1 MQAARMRRDGRREVS
16 SQKKLAPGP
25 GHVTNQQHFAP
36 PMEQLTHILR
46 GLLGY
51 GALVGFAVLLSY
63 NRKAINWRLVAA
75 GALLQML
82 FAAAVLFVGPVR
94 DAVEWVG
101 GIFVALM
108 GFTGEGVRFVFGS
121 LADQDKHGVVFAIG
135 ILPSIIFFSAFTS
148 MLYYLGILQKIVYAY
163 AWVISKFM
171 PLSGA
176 ETLSASA
183 NIFLGQTEA
192 PFLIK
197 PYLPQ
202 MTRSEI
208 FTIMVGGMA
217 TIAGAVMIAYIS
229 FLGGSSVEQ
238 QVLFATHLIT
248 ASVINA
254 PAGLMVS
261 KIILPQTEPISTDLA
276 VSKEKIGSNLVDAV
290 CLGTTDGLKLAANVG
305 AMLIAFTA
313 LVALF
318 NAVFGWVG
326 APHTLTIAG
335 NEIFTY
341 PGFNGWIQQVTGGA
355 FKAFS
360 LEFILGIVYAP
371 VAWLIGIDSGY
382 LLQSGQLLGTRTV
395 LNEFVSFLQL
405 GQMKTDGTLT
415 DQRTI
420 IILTYAMCGFANI
433 VSIGI
438 QIGGIGTLAPNQ
450 RENLAA
456 LGVKAVFGGTIA
468 CYLSACVAGMMI

>member
-1 MQAARMRRDGRREVS
+1 MD
-16 SQKKLAPGP
+16 
-25 GHVTNQQHFAP
+25 N
-36 PMEQLTHILR
+36 LTHVLR

-51 GALVGFAVLLSY
+51 AVLLGIAVALSY
-63 NRKAINWRLVAA
+63 NRRAIPWRIVAA
-75 GALLQML
+75 GILLQL
-82 FAAAVLFVGPVR
+82 VFATLVLYVGPVR
-94 DAVEWVG
+94 AVVEWVG
-101 GIFVALM
+101 NCFVSLM
-108 GFTGEGVRFVFGS
+108 SFTSEGVRFVFGS

-148 MLYYLGILQKIVYAY
+148 LLYYLGILQKVVYAY
-163 AWVISKFM
+163 AWVLAKVM
-171 PLSGA
+171 PLSGP

-202 MTRSEI
+202 MTRSEML
-208 FTIMVGGMA
+208 TIMIGGMA

-254 PAGLMVS
+254 PAGLMIS
-261 KIILPQTEPISTDLA
+261 KIILPQTERVNTSLE

-318 NAVFGWVG
+318 NALFGWIG
-326 APHTLTIAG
+326 APHTLTVAG
-335 NEIFTY
+335 HELFTY
-341 PGFNGWIQQVTGGA
+341 PGFNGWIEQVTGGT
-355 FKAFS
+355 FKTFS
-360 LEFILGIVYAP
+360 LEFLLGLIYAP
-371 VAWLIGIDSGY
+371 VAWLIGIDYGH
-382 LLQSGQLLGTRTV
+382 LLQAGQLLGTRTV

-405 GQMKTDGTLT
+405 GQMKASGALS
-415 DQRTI
+415 DQRTV

-456 LGVKAVFGGTIA
+456 LGVKAVIGGTIA
-468 CYLSACVAGMMI
+468 CYLSACIAGILV

>member
-1 MQAARMRRDGRREVS
+1 
-16 SQKKLAPGP
+16 
-25 GHVTNQQHFAP
+25 
-36 PMEQLTHILR
+36 MEQLTYVLR
-46 GLLGY
+46 GLFGYAALLGL
-51 GALVGFAVLLSY
+51 AIALSY
-63 NRKAINWRLVAA
+63 NRRAIPWKIVAA
-75 GALLQML
+75 GFLLQVV
-82 FAAAVLFVGPVR
+82 FAALVIHVGPVR
-94 DAVEWVG
+94 GIVEWVG
-101 GIFVALM
+101 GIFVSLM
-108 GFTGEGVRFVFGS
+108 GFTQEGVKFVFGS

-148 MLYYLGILQKIVYAY
+148 LLYYLGILQKVVYAY

-202 MTRSEI
+202 LTRSELL
-208 FTIMVGGMA
+208 TIMIGGMA

-229 FLGGSSVEQ
+229 FLGGTSVEQ

-254 PAGLMVS
+254 PAGLMIS
-261 KIILPQTEPISTDLA
+261 KVILPQTEQVNRNLE

-318 NAVFGWVG
+318 NALFGWAG

-335 NEIFTY
+335 TEIFTY
-341 PGFNGWIQQVTGGA
+341 PGFNTWIEQITGGA
-355 FKAFS
+355 FKTFS
-360 LEFILGIVYAP
+360 LEFLFGLAYAP
-371 VAWLIGIDSGY
+371 VAWLIGIDYGY

-405 GQMKTDGTLT
+405 GQIKATGALT
-415 DQRTI
+415 DTRTVL
-420 IILTYAMCGFANI
+420 ILTYAMCGFANI

-438 QIGGIGTLAPNQ
+438 QIGGIGTLAPSQ

-456 LGVKAVFGGTIA
+456 LGVKAMLGGTIA

>member
-1 MQAARMRRDGRREVS
+1 
-16 SQKKLAPGP
+16 
-25 GHVTNQQHFAP
+25 
-36 PMEQLTHILR
+36 MEQLTHVLR
-46 GLLGY
+46 GVVGYAALLG
-51 GALVGFAVLLSY
+51 LAVALSY
-63 NRKAINWRLVAA
+63 NRKAIPWRIVAA
-75 GALLQML
+75 GILLQL
-82 FAAAVLFVGPVR
+82 VFATCVLFVGPIR

-101 GIFVALM
+101 GIFVSLM

-148 MLYYLGILQKIVYAY
+148 LLYYLGILQKVVYAY
-163 AWVISKFM
+163 AWVISKVM

-197 PYLPQ
+197 PYLPA

-208 FTIMVGGMA
+208 FTVMVGGMA

-261 KIILPQTEPISTDLA
+261 KIILPQTEAVNTNLE

-318 NAVFGWVG
+318 NALFGWVG

-335 NEIFTY
+335 HELFAY
-341 PGFNGWIQQVTGGA
+341 PGFNGWIEQVTGGT
-355 FKAFS
+355 FKSFS
-360 LEFILGIVYAP
+360 LEFVLGLLYAP
-371 VAWLIGIDSGY
+371 VAWLIGIDYGH

-405 GQMKTDGTLT
+405 GTMKAGGAFT

>member
-1 MQAARMRRDGRREVS
+1 
-16 SQKKLAPGP
+16 
-25 GHVTNQQHFAP
+25 
-36 PMEQLTHILR
+36 MEQLTHILR
-46 GLLGY
+46 GLFGY
-51 GALVGFAVLLSY
+51 GALVGIAVLLSY

-75 GALLQML
+75 GALLQMV

-94 DAVEWVG
+94 DGVEWVG

-148 MLYYLGILQKIVYAY
+148 MLYYLGVLQKIVYAY

-261 KIILPQTEPISTDLA
+261 KIILPQTEPISKDLA

-341 PGFNGWIQQVTGGA
+341 PGFNGWIDQVTGGA
-355 FKAFS
+355 FKSFS
-360 LEFILGIVYAP
+360 LEFILGIIYAP

-382 LLQSGQLLGTRTV
+382 LMQSGQLLGTRTV

-405 GQMKTDGTLT
+405 GQMKANGTLT

>member
-1 MQAARMRRDGRREVS
+1 
-16 SQKKLAPGP
+16 
-25 GHVTNQQHFAP
+25 
-36 PMEQLTHILR
+36 MEQLTHILR

-51 GALVGFAVLLSY
+51 AALIGLAVAFST
-63 NRKAINWRLVAA
+63 NRRAIPWKIVAA
-75 GALLQML
+75 GVLLQVV
-82 FAAAVLFVGPVR
+82 FASCVLFVGPIR
-94 DAVEWVG
+94 DLVEWVG

-108 GFTGEGVRFVFGS
+108 GFTQEGVRFVFGS
-121 LADQDKHGVVFAIG
+121 LADTGKHGIVFAIG

-148 MLYYLGILQKIVYAY
+148 LLYYLGVLQKIVYAY
-163 AWVISKFM
+163 AWVISKVM

-202 MTRSEI
+202 LTRSEI
-208 FTIMVGGMA
+208 FTVMVGGMA

-229 FLGGSSVEQ
+229 ILGGDSVEQ

-261 KIILPQTEPISTDLA
+261 KIIVPQTEQVSTDLS
-276 VSKEKIGSNLVDAV
+276 VSREKIGSNLVDAV

-318 NAVFGWVG
+318 NALFGWVG
-326 APHTLTIAG
+326 SPHTLTIAG
-335 NEIFTY
+335 TELFTY
-341 PGFNGWIQQVTGGA
+341 PGFNAWIESATGGIYQS
-355 FKAFS
+355 FS
-360 LEFILGIVYAP
+360 LEFVLGLVYAP
-371 VAWLIGIDSGY
+371 VAWLIGIDYGH
-382 LLQSGQLLGTRTV
+382 LLQAGQLLGTRTV
-395 LNEFVSFLQL
+395 LNEFVSFFSL
-405 GQMKTDGTLT
+405 GQMKAAGTLT
-415 DQRTI
+415 DPRTI

-450 RENLAA
+450 RGNLAA
-456 LGVKAVFGGTIA
+456 LGVKAVLGGTIA
-468 CYLSACVAGMMI
+468 CYLSACIAGMMI

>member
-1 MQAARMRRDGRREVS
+1 
-16 SQKKLAPGP
+16 
-25 GHVTNQQHFAP
+25 
-36 PMEQLTHILR
+36 MEILTHALR
-46 GLLGY
+46 GLFGY
-51 GALVGFAVLLSY
+51 AALIGIAVALSY
-63 NRKAINWRLVAA
+63 NRRAISWRVVAA
-75 GALLQML
+75 GVFLQFL
-82 FAAAVLFVGPVR
+82 FATLVLFVPPVR
-94 DAVEWVG
+94 GLVEWVG
-101 GIFVALM
+101 GRFVDLM
-108 GFTGEGVRFVFGS
+108 GFTIEGVRFVFGS
-121 LADQDKHGVVFAIG
+121 LADNDKHGVIFAIG

-148 MLYYLGILQKIVYAY
+148 MLYYLGILQKIVFGF

-197 PYLPQ
+197 PFLPT

-217 TIAGAVMIAYIS
+217 TIAGAVMLAYIS
-229 FLGGSSVEQ
+229 FLGGSSDAEKI
-238 QVLFATHLIT
+238 LFATHLIT

-254 PAGLMVS
+254 PAGLMIS
-261 KIILPQTEPISTDLA
+261 KIILPQTEKINTDLS
-276 VSKEKIGSNLVDAV
+276 VSQEKIGTNLVDAI
-290 CLGTTDGLKLAANVG
+290 CLGTTDGLKLAVNVG
-305 AMLIAFTA
+305 AMLITFTA
-313 LVALF
+313 LIALF
-318 NAVFGWVG
+318 NALFGWAG

-341 PGFNGWIQQVTGGA
+341 PGFNGWIERVTDGA
-355 FKAFS
+355 FKGFS
-360 LEFILGIVYAP
+360 LEFVFGIVYAP
-371 VAWLIGIDSGY
+371 FAWLIGIDYGH
-382 LLQSGQLLGTRTV
+382 LLQAGQLLGTRTV
-395 LNEFVSFLQL
+395 LNEFVSFLML
-405 GQMKTDGTLT
+405 GQMKASGALT

-450 RENLAA
+450 RANLAS
-456 LGVKAVFGGTIA
+456 LGFKAVLGGTIA
-468 CYLSACVAGMMI
+468 CYLSACIAGILVPV